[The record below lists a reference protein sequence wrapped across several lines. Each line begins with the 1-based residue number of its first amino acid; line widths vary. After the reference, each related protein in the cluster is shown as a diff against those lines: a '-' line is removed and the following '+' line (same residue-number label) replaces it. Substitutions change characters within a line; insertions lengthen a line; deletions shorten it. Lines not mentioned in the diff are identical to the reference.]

1 MEALLTER
9 SKTHG
14 NWIDNARI
22 AQSTKE
28 LWRKENGWERLSD
41 AQREALEMIA
51 HKIARVLSGDP
62 NYVDHWADVAG
73 YAELV
78 VKQVDGG
85 RE

>member
-1 MEALLTER
+1 MDALLDER
-9 SKTHG
+9 GRTHG

-22 AQSTKE
+22 SQSTKE
-28 LWRKENGWERLSD
+28 LWRKEEGWKRLSNG
-41 AQREALEMIA
+41 QREALEMIA